1 MGRKR
6 YQGKKTDAISA
17 LTEPP
22 PGGGGGGGDGF
33 LHRSGVGRA
42 RAAQV
47 LREPEDPPAGG
58 GGVGQCLRRAPW
70 KKGGWAD
77 SRGLPRCP
85 LARSGGGGTQKSVS
99 TAHTGRCHQP
109 AHEPSALFLP
119 PPSERMPAPASCL
132 APGTVASC
140 PRGPWHPSPQ
150 NARALEARWRAAGPG
165 EPNRTRGTL
174 LLGTLHFT
182 VDWGLPYPGSSFT
195 L

>member
-1 MGRKR
+1 MASSTKAGR
-6 YQGKKTDAISA
+6 QGEGSTGAKGTRGP
-17 LTEPP
+17 T
-22 PGGGGGGGDGF
+22 
-33 LHRSGVGRA
+33 
-42 RAAQV
+42 
-47 LREPEDPPAGG
+47 PAGG

-85 LARSGGGGTQKSVS
+85 LAWSGGGGTQKSVS

-109 AHEPSALFLP
+109 AHEPSALFLL
-119 PPSERMPAPASCL
+119 PPSERAPAPASCL

-150 NARALEARWRAAGPG
+150 NARALEARWRAVGPG

-182 VDWGLPYPGSSFT
+182 VDWGLPYPRSSFT
-195 L
+195 LWPSWAVARQ